1 MISWL
6 EAQEIIKNNIKT
18 MPIITKATHEVLGDI
33 LAQDIIATADLPPF
47 NNSAMDGYALRAE
60 WVKDASADHPIALN
74 VKGQIL
80 AGHNDGYTENTA
92 IAIMTG
98 AKVPDYFDA
107 VIPVEMVT
115 PQGEQ
120 IIIQTTRKVGEN
132 IRPQGSDLCKGDIL
146 ITKGT
151 KINAYH
157 ISLMGAQGLSNVQ
170 VYQKPR
176 IAVIITGDEVGK
188 ENNDSNQIADANG
201 PFLQAAIHQ
210 NGGNLVGLYHL
221 SDNEQK
227 FHQLI
232 ATLKG
237 NVDCIISTGAV
248 SAGVK
253 DFIPNEI
260 LAEGGKIHFHK
271 IYQRPGKPLLFA
283 ALSDGTYWFGLP
295 GNPVAVQA
303 SFIFSVTTWLNA
315 ACQTSPLKTD
325 KAILTGEYHKKAD
338 FQMFLRGNCY
348 TNDKGETHVDLA
360 AGQAS
365 YQLKNWGK
373 VNCWVIATAGKEE
386 FKTGDIVEIL
396 RI

>member
-6 EAQEIIKNNIKT
+6 KAQEIIKNNIKI
-18 MPIITKATHEVLGDI
+18 MPVMTKPIHEILGDI
-33 LAQDIIATADLPPF
+33 LAQDVIATVDLPPF
-47 NNSAMDGYALRAE
+47 NNSAMDGYALKAA
-60 WVKDASADHPIALN
+60 WVKDASTNNPVSLN
-74 VKGQIL
+74 VQGQIL
-80 AGHNDGYTENTA
+80 AGHNDDYTENTA

-98 AKVPDYFDA
+98 AKIPDYFDA
-107 VIPVEMVT
+107 VIPVEMT
-115 PQGEQ
+115 TAKDDQ
-120 IIIQTTRKVGEN
+120 IIIQTTCKQGEN
-132 IRPQGSDLCKGDIL
+132 IRPKGSDLCKDDIL

-157 ISLMGAQGLSNVQ
+157 IGLMGAQGIETIQ

-176 IAVIITGDEVGK
+176 IAVIVTGDEVGK
-188 ENNDSNQIADANG
+188 QNNDSNQIADANG
-201 PFLQAAIHQ
+201 PFLQVAIRQ

-221 SDNEQK
+221 NDNEEK
-227 FHQLI
+227 FHQLV
-232 ATLKG
+232 AQLKG
-237 NVDCIISTGAV
+237 NVDLIISTGAV

-283 ALSDGTYWFGLP
+283 ELSDGTYWFGLP

-303 SFIFSVTTWLNA
+303 SFMFSVTTWLNG
-315 ACQTSPLKTD
+315 ACQTAPLQTD
-325 KAILTGEYHKKAD
+325 RAILTKEYCKKAD
-338 FQMFLRGNCY
+338 FCMFLRGNFT
-348 TNDKGETHVDLA
+348 TNDKGEIHVDLA
-360 AGQAS
+360 TGQAS

-373 VNCWVIATAGKEE
+373 VNCWVIAAAGKEQ
-386 FKTGDIVEIL
+386 FNAGDIIEIL